1 VAILAS
7 QGLHWSTREPAGV
20 VVSHKKVIANCA
32 QMMCDY
38 FEDPAGVS
46 VSSVSWLPFYHDMGL
61 MQGVLMP
68 MVNQDTA
75 VLLCQ
80 FETEIRCSR
89 NRSTM
94 FGQQLH
100 PVGPAVSKS
109 PCAFPRHCSCSLA
122 KALNDFRQ
130 DTLRL
135 RVHTLV
141 VVDVAAMVGTRDL
154 RELLAA
160 TTAAGVKTCWSATP
174 TS

>member
-1 VAILAS
+1 MAPQRRDRHAAS
-7 QGLHWSTREPAGV
+7 YTTPRDV
-20 VVSHKKVIANCA
+20 T
-32 QMMCDY
+32 
-38 FEDPAGVS
+38 
-46 VSSVSWLPFYHDMGL
+46 WLPFYHDMGL
-61 MQGVLMP
+61 MQG
-68 MVNQDTA
+68 VNQDTA

-100 PVGPAVSKS
+100 PVGLAVSKS
-109 PCAFPRHCSCSLA
+109 PCASPRHCSCSLA
-122 KALNDFRQ
+122 KALNDLRQ